1 MLYLYIT
8 EMDKFAAQLQKLQQK
23 VDESEVQKCA
33 AIEKLRKEF
42 MEMKEVIFD
51 AQREYD
57 DTRVILK
64 DITQKLVDCNK

>member
-42 MEMKEVIFD
+42 MEMKEVILD

>member
-1 MLYLYIT
+1 
-8 EMDKFAAQLQKLQQK
+8 MDKFAAQLQQLQRK
-23 VDESEVQKCA
+23 VDESEAQKCA
-33 AIEKLRKEF
+33 AFEKLRKEF
-42 MEMKEVIFD
+42 MEMKEVILD

>member
-1 MLYLYIT
+1 
-8 EMDKFAAQLQKLQQK
+8 MDKFAAQLQQLQRK

-33 AIEKLRKEF
+33 AFEKLRKEF
-42 MEMKEVIFD
+42 MEMKEVILD

-57 DTRVILK
+57 ATRVILK